1 MKTRTLR
8 RLEALEKEHR
18 LREERERS
26 SLLSA
31 IFDTW
36 QIVFAWYLGDLKKQ
50 GEGGLMDA
58 YYRALGYPSDG
69 RKDILELPERYHD
82 AYRRLFA
89 KVGLDSDA
97 TPRSVLF
104 DAFVRMVNGLPDEHL
119 NWLRSQFD
127 LNWLRSQFESCAI
140 ASGTNLPR
148 GITADNFLYL

>member
-1 MKTRTLR
+1 LKTRTLR

-50 GEGGLMDA
+50 GEGELMDA

-69 RKDILELPERYHD
+69 RKDISELAERYRD

-89 KVGLDSDA
+89 TVGLDSDA

-104 DAFVRMVNGLPDEHL
+104 DAFVRMVNELPDEPL
-119 NWLRSQFD
+119 NRLRSQFD
-127 LNWLRSQFESCAI
+127 LN
-140 ASGTNLPR
+140 
-148 GITADNFLYL
+148 